1 MDMSVLIEKALG
13 NSLGSN
19 LFDIMI
25 NHLLIT
31 VNDYSCKKTIF
42 ETLVYY
48 MQPRRNIIKNIK
60 KY

>member
-1 MDMSVLIEKALG
+1 MSLLVEKALG
-13 NSLGSN
+13 NNIGLN

-25 NHLLIT
+25 NHLLIPE
-31 VNDYSCKKTIF
+31 NDYNCKKIIF
-42 ETLVYY
+42 ETLIYY